1 MLLDTVAIMETYWK
15 LIERHYR
22 SVVVL
27 SLLTIIVLAAGLL
40 NASFTS
46 ELRAYFSAD
55 NPQLKQFQALEADFV
70 KQDNILLVV
79 VPESR
84 NIYTKESLRALTE
97 LTELSWQL
105 PYSRQVSS
113 LTNLPKTR
121 VLDDEISSA
130 PLVTEDT
137 RWNEVS
143 ITALRKQIQGDQLF
157 ESVVSGNGEAALI
170 SVQLEMPEGELRAS
184 NQVVERAHQFIEQ
197 VMAKY
202 PGIDVYLHGTVLA
215 NYSIEKAVLQDVT
228 FLVPI
233 SGVLIFLILILL
245 LRDLTGTMLTL
256 GLISLTALG
265 TFGAFA
271 WLGIPFTPVAGT
283 TPTMLTVIAV
293 ADGIHLLITYYHQL
307 GEGEAKK
314 QAIKTAFR
322 INFMPMLITSLTTA
336 IGLLCLNFSDSPPY
350 RALGNTVAFGA
361 VLAFILTVTVLP
373 ALILWLPTSK
383 KAEQRSKMVSLS
395 QFSLMEK
402 LGNAITNR
410 SLPIF
415 IVTTIAVIFV
425 SYNITRNQIDD
436 QWDKYFDETF
446 SLTQAFSQIEE
457 HFGGGHFLEFRVD
470 SGDKDGIYDPQY
482 MTQLAAFTQ
491 WLEQQPEVGR
501 VQSFADK
508 VKMLNQVLNAD
519 DPDYYRIPDEK
530 ALISQS
536 ILMYEMSLPFGMNL
550 DDQVDFDRKG
560 TRVTAYLY
568 AISSEDMIA
577 LQRRAV
583 VWGEVNAPA
592 LAIEEGT
599 GIDIVFA
606 HMAQRN
612 SYKLLAGTLVA
623 LVMISAILVVVFK
636 SVKLGLLS
644 LVPNIIPVVAAYGFW
659 GLTIGKIDLALSIV
673 GAMCLGLVVDDTI
686 HFLAKYRYARL
697 FMRVSTKDSV
707 LYAFKTVGLAML
719 ITSLILGIGF
729 STLAI
734 SHFNPT
740 WNMGVLLA
748 ITIIFAVVLDFLLLP
763 GLLLMFDK
771 DRGSEDALPVSG
783 DSAINVTETAKS
795 DSGQGFQSERVT
807 Q

>member
-1 MLLDTVAIMETYWK
+1 
-15 LIERHYR
+15 
-22 SVVVL
+22 
-27 SLLTIIVLAAGLL
+27 
-40 NASFTS
+40 
-46 ELRAYFSAD
+46 
-55 NPQLKQFQALEADFV
+55 QLKQFQALEADFV

-79 VPESR
+79 VPNSGS
-84 NIYTKESLRALTE
+84 IYTEDNLNALTE
-97 LTELSWQL
+97 LTALCWQL
-105 PYSRQVSS
+105 PFSRQVSS
-113 LTNLPKTR
+113 ITNLPKTR
-121 VLDDEISSA
+121 VLDDEISSS
-130 PLVTEDT
+130 PLVAEDT
-137 RWNEVS
+137 IWD
-143 ITALRKQIQGDQLF
+143 QIRIASLQSQVQGDPLF
-157 ESVVSGNGEAALI
+157 ASVVSSNGEAALI
-170 SVQLEMPEGELRAS
+170 SVQLEMPQGELRAS
-184 NQVVERAHQFIEQ
+184 NQVVEAAQQHVNKIVQ
-197 VMAKY
+197 KY
-202 PGIDVYLHGTVLA
+202 PDLNVYLHGTVLA

-228 FLVPI
+228 TLVPI
-233 SGVLIFLILILL
+233 SAVLIFIILIVL

-256 GLISLTALG
+256 GLISLTAMG

-307 GEGEAKK
+307 GEGDDKK
-314 QAIKTAFR
+314 QAIKTALK

-361 VLAFILTVTVLP
+361 ILAFILTVTVLP
-373 ALILWLPTSK
+373 ALILWLPMSK
-383 KAEQRSKMVSLS
+383 KSELRSKSVSMA
-395 QFSLMEK
+395 QFGFMEK

-410 SLPIF
+410 SVSIF
-415 IVTTIAVIFV
+415 VFTAIAVLFV
-425 SYNITRNQIDD
+425 SYNLTKNQVDD

-446 SLTQAFSQIEE
+446 SLTQAFAQIEE

-470 SGDKDGIYDPQY
+470 SGQKDGIYNPQY
-482 MTQLAAFTQ
+482 MKELAAFTQ

-501 VQSFADK
+501 VHSFSDK

-519 DPDYYRIPDEK
+519 DPGYYRIPDEQ

-536 ILMYEMSLPFGMNL
+536 VLMYEMSLPFGMNL
-550 DDQVDFDRKG
+550 DDQLDFDRTA

-568 AISSEDMIA
+568 AISSEDMIGLQQRAVAWGAANASA
-577 LQRRAV
+577 LQ
-583 VWGEVNAPA
+583 
-592 LAIEEGT
+592 IEDGT

-623 LVMISAILVVVFK
+623 LVLISVILILVFR
-636 SVKLGLLS
+636 SFKLGLLS

-659 GLTIGKIDLALSIV
+659 GMTIGKIDLALSIV

-686 HFLAKYRYARL
+686 HFLAKYRFARL
-697 FMRVSTKDSV
+697 FMGAGSKGAV
-707 LYAFKTVGLAML
+707 LYAFKTVGLAMV

-748 ITIIFAVVLDFLLLP
+748 VTIIFAVVLDFLLLP

-771 DRGSEDALPVSG
+771 DSGNEGELPASG
-783 DSAINVTETAKS
+783 DGGLKTTDS
-795 DSGQGFQSERVT
+795 DASQRLSI
-807 Q
+807 